1 MNSACSVK
9 VGKVLMISYVRK
21 PSQPFSL
28 LCCYQWFGLVGIQLG
43 HPVSDVMYICASI
56 TM

>member
-28 LCCYQWFGLVGIQLG
+28 LCCYQWFGLVSIQLG

>member
-9 VGKVLMISYVRK
+9 VGKVLMISHVRK
-21 PSQPFSL
+21 LSQPFSL
-28 LCCYQWFGLVGIQLG
+28 LCCYQWFGLVDIQLG
-43 HPVSDVMYICASI
+43 HPVRDVMYICASI